1 MKHYKLFAF
10 LVVVAMLFSACA
22 QPTAA
27 PEAPA
32 APAEP
37 AATEAPAAEA
47 PAAEA
52 PAAPAEP
59 AATEAPAAEAPAAE
73 PPAEAENDTLV
84 LAAPSDM
91 LSLDPHVQTGMY
103 PARSVMQ
110 WVFDVLVRSERDG
123 SPTGELAKEWAQIDP
138 LTWEFKLV
146 EGVLFQN
153 GEPVNAEAVKYSFD
167 RMGDENHV
175 GYMQIFKQ
183 TKLQEVK
190 VIDEYTVQMVT
201 EEPAPELLFWLSESF
216 IVPPKYY
223 SETAAETLAL
233 EPIGSGPYKFV
244 EWVKDDHLTFVV
256 NEEYWQEPAKI
267 KNVVLRIIPEAT
279 TRMNELIAGNVH
291 FITALN
297 AEQFAAIDTDKSD
310 PLSVQ
315 SWRKMHIGLGQTTIE
330 PLKNK
335 LVRQALNYAVDKEA
349 IIDGLMGGATNPLQS
364 MVNAPQN
371 NPALE
376 PYPYDPEKAKA
387 LLAEAGYPDGFSM
400 KLQASSGLYGNDK
413 DVAQA
418 VAQYFGDIGVETEV
432 EIIESGKFIDDVLYG
447 YKVEDAN
454 YMGWGT
460 YIVLGPQLATITCD
474 HLDNDIKFCD
484 PEYDELVKL
493 AIPET
498 DLAKRQELSYQAQQ
512 IIWDDAPWVYLF
524 RLPFFM
530 GISSEVSWEPHP
542 ALYVDVMEFYFK

>member
-1 MKHYKLFAF
+1 MKKYKLFAF
-10 LVVVAMLFSACA
+10 FIVLAMLFSACA
-22 QPTAA
+22 QPTAQ

-37 AATEAPAAEA
+37 VKTEEPAAPAVASEPEITEAPVAEA

-52 PAAPAEP
+52 PAASEG
-59 AATEAPAAEAPAAE
+59 EK
-73 PPAEAENDTLV
+73 DTLI

-91 LSLDPHVQTGMY
+91 LSMDPHVQTGMY

-123 SPTGELAKEWAQIDP
+123 SPTGELAKEWSQIDP

-146 EGVLFQN
+146 EGISFQN

-167 RMGDENHV
+167 RMGDEDHV
-175 GYMQIFKQ
+175 SYMQIFKQ
-183 TKLQEVK
+183 TKLKEIK
-190 VIDEYTVQMVT
+190 VIDEYTVQLIT

-223 SETAAETLAL
+223 SETPKEKIAL
-233 EPIGSGPYKFV
+233 EAIGSGPYRFV
-244 EWVKDDHLTFVV
+244 EWVKDDHLTFVA
-256 NEEYWQEPAKI
+256 NEEYWQGAPKI

-315 SWRKMHIGLGQTTIE
+315 SWRKMHIGLGQNSIE

-349 IIDGLMGGATNPLQS
+349 LIDGLMGGATDPLQS
-364 MVNAPQN
+364 MVNPPQN

-387 LLAEAGYPDGFSM
+387 LLAEAGYPDGFKM
-400 KLQASSGLYGNDK
+400 KLLASAGLYGNDK

-432 EIIESGKFIDDVLYG
+432 EIIENGKFVDDILYG

-474 HLDNDIKFCD
+474 HLDNDIKFCN
-484 PEYDELVKL
+484 PEYDALVNQ

-498 DLAKRQELSYQAQQ
+498 DLEKRKELSYQAQQ

-542 ALYVDVMEFYFK
+542 ALYVDVMEFSFK